1 MFGVSFISMILY
13 KTLVTFS
20 RIWNSDMQHI
30 SSRGHPYTGYMG
42 LEKRFKAFFT
52 DENEKLEIKI
62 SSFSLDKL
70 ARAIIAWLP

>member
-1 MFGVSFISMILY
+1 
-13 KTLVTFS
+13 
-20 RIWNSDMQHI
+20 MQHI
-30 SSRGHPYTGYMG
+30 SSRGHPYTGYTG

>member
-1 MFGVSFISMILY
+1 
-13 KTLVTFS
+13 
-20 RIWNSDMQHI
+20 MQYI
-30 SSRGHPYTGYMG
+30 SSGGHPYIGYTG
-42 LEKRFKAFFT
+42 LEKRFKAFFK